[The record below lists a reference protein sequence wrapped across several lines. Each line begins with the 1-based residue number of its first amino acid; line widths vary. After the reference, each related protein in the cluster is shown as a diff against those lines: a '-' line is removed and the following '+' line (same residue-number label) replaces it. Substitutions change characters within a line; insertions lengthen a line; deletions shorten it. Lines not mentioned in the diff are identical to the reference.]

1 MNKQSMDCRTSS
13 AQPRNTNLIGA
24 EQWNASWEAIASPIR
39 LRPWRDYT
47 SWLFD
52 RFFRDYIRRGDRVL
66 EVGCG
71 GSRLLPYFAK
81 DLGAEV
87 WGFDFAPAGV
97 ASAKAA
103 LARAGVAGTIKQG
116 NLFGN
121 AAVPDDYF
129 DVVYSG
135 GFIEHFTDTPD
146 VVRRIAR
153 FAKPGSGVIITGV
166 PNVGGW
172 VGKIQKLI
180 DPEFHSQHVYL
191 TPELIDS
198 AHCQA
203 GAQPLRAA
211 EYFGS
216 ISLGVVNYNRFLRRL
231 PDALAMMARRSLEI
245 PQFLATCPLWA
256 LRTKFETAALSP
268 YLLGVYR
275 RGEN

>member
-116 NLFGN
+116 KFTFRGPPH
-121 AAVPDDYF
+121 AAT
-129 DVVYSG
+129 S
-135 GFIEHFTDTPD
+135 
-146 VVRRIAR
+146 AR
-153 FAKPGSGVIITGV
+153 TR
-166 PNVGGW
+166 
-172 VGKIQKLI
+172 
-180 DPEFHSQHVYL
+180 
-191 TPELIDS
+191 
-198 AHCQA
+198 
-203 GAQPLRAA
+203 RAA
-211 EYFGS
+211 GRAH
-216 ISLGVVNYNRFLRRL
+216 G
-231 PDALAMMARRSLEI
+231 PTRRSS
-245 PQFLATCPLWA
+245 QRACPPECASNGSRA
-256 LRTKFETAALSP
+256 LPEPES
-268 YLLGVYR
+268 G
-275 RGEN
+275 